1 MVRSNIIIMCYIITC
16 ILCIALVYI
25 TKCYTMVY
33 EKTRVDYYKYWNE
46 IPWKEVGKPK
56 FPRWY
61 IILSLILS
69 FIPILNIFLLIGI
82 IINYIVANT
91 YEPTANCTYELT
103 IRKICIVNKFT
114 NWLFEKV

>member
-1 MVRSNIIIMCYIITC
+1 MWYIITC

-25 TKCYTMVY
+25 TKCYTIVY
-33 EKTRVDYYKYWNE
+33 EKTRVDEYKYWNR

-61 IILSLILS
+61 MMLSLILS

-82 IINYIVANT
+82 IINYVIVA
-91 YEPTANCTYELT
+91 YEPSANDTNKLT
-103 IRKICIVNKFT
+103 IRKFCIVSKFT

>member
-1 MVRSNIIIMCYIITC
+1 MCYIITC

-25 TKCYTMVY
+25 TKCYTIAY
-33 EKTRVDYYKYWNE
+33 EKRRVDFYKYWSDV
-46 IPWKEVGKPK
+46 PWKEVGKPK

-61 IILSLILS
+61 IILSFALS
-69 FIPILNIFLLIGI
+69 FVPILNIILFIAI
-82 IINYIVANT
+82 IVNYIVVNI
-91 YEPTANCTYELT
+91 EPDTNCTCKLT

>member
-1 MVRSNIIIMCYIITC
+1 MWYIITC
-16 ILCIALVYI
+16 ILCIALVYM
-25 TKCYTMVY
+25 TKCHTIVY
-33 EKTRVDYYKYWNE
+33 EKTRVDVYKYWNKS
-46 IPWKEVGKPK
+46 PWKEVGKPK

-82 IINYIVANT
+82 VVNYIVVAF
-91 YEPTANCTYELT
+91 EPFSNDTNKLT
-103 IRKICIVNKFT
+103 IRKIRIVNKFT

>member
-1 MVRSNIIIMCYIITC
+1 MWYIITC

-33 EKTRVDYYKYWNE
+33 EKTRVDYYKYWNKV
-46 IPWKEVGKPK
+46 PWKEVGKPK

-82 IINYIVANT
+82 IVNYITVASEPSDNNT
-91 YEPTANCTYELT
+91 NRLT
-103 IRKICIVNKFT
+103 IRKLCIVSKFT

>member
-1 MVRSNIIIMCYIITC
+1 MLYIITC

-25 TKCYTMVY
+25 TKCYTIVY
-33 EKTRVDYYKYWNE
+33 EKTRVDEYKYWNK

-61 IILSLILS
+61 MMLSLILP

-82 IINYIVANT
+82 IVNYVIAA
-91 YEPTANCTYELT
+91 YEPPSNCTTRLT

>member
-1 MVRSNIIIMCYIITC
+1 MWYMITC

-33 EKTRVDYYKYWNE
+33 EKTRVDEYKYWNK

-61 IILSLILS
+61 MMLSLILS
-69 FIPILNIFLLIGI
+69 YIPILNIFLLIGI
-82 IINYIVANT
+82 IVNYVIAA
-91 YEPTANCTYELT
+91 YEPPRNCTTRLT
-103 IRKICIVNKFT
+103 IRKLCIVNKST

>member
-1 MVRSNIIIMCYIITC
+1 MCYIITC

-25 TKCYTMVY
+25 TKCYTTVY
-33 EKTRVDYYKYWNE
+33 EKRRVDYYKYWRDE
-46 IPWKEVGKPK
+46 SWKEVGKPK

-69 FIPILNIFLLIGI
+69 FIPTLNIFLFIGI
-82 IINYIVANT
+82 IVNYFVVNIYDEPDDNNT
-91 YEPTANCTYELT
+91 CKL
-103 IRKICIVNKFT
+103 IIQKICIVNRFT